1 MVPGVHWVTSWPPA
15 LQVEFPRCHDRPENR
30 SSPCCWLYS
39 RHQSTVRNTIHQL
52 GDYGSTYLI
61 FYWMSAHLGSLQLAS
76 RAGVPDGV
84 LNVITTEA
92 NLQDIGK
99 ELTTNPLIK
108 KVSFTG
114 STRVGKILAGQA
126 SGTLKK
132 MSLELGG

>member
-1 MVPGVHWVTSWPPA
+1 V
-15 LQVEFPRCHDRPENR
+15 LC
-30 SSPCCWLYS
+30 L
-39 RHQSTVRNTIHQL
+39 
-52 GDYGSTYLI
+52 
-61 FYWMSAHLGSLQLAS
+61 LQLAK

-84 LNVITTEA
+84 LNVITCEK
-92 NLQDIGK
+92 NLHDIGK

-132 MSLELGG
+132 LSLELGG

>member
-1 MVPGVHWVTSWPPA
+1 MRTGADKS
-15 LQVEFPRCHDRPENR
+15 
-30 SSPCCWLYS
+30 
-39 RHQSTVRNTIHQL
+39 
-52 GDYGSTYLI
+52 
-61 FYWMSAHLGSLQLAS
+61 QLAK

-114 STRVGKILAGQA
+114 STRIGKMLAA
-126 SGTLKK
+126 NCAGTMKK
-132 MSLELGG
+132 MTSELGGWVLLLPKPPTSTPARDRGYVTDGIQKRTFDCI